1 MRTVRD
7 RIRGWFVF
15 TMVVTL
21 ALLAASACGGATTS
35 TPTPVPTPTSVA
47 AVQPSPSEPTPTA
60 VPTPAPMPTPTTV
73 PTPTSMPT
81 PTTASAT
88 PTMGH
93 GMSGH
98 GMGSATPTVSNEFQA
113 GMLVIRNVWARPATK
128 ADALSAVYMVIENTG
143 DQPDRLLHAHCDV
156 AGMVELHETK
166 MEGGVMKMQPVD
178 GIDIPAKGTVEL
190 KPGGLH
196 IMLIGLTRDLNP
208 GDEIELELH
217 FDKAGHVP
225 VKAVVQKP

>member
-1 MRTVRD
+1 MRPVRD

-21 ALLAASACGGATTS
+21 ALLAVSACGGATTS
-35 TPTPVPTPTSVA
+35 
-47 AVQPSPSEPTPTA
+47 
-60 VPTPAPMPTPTTV
+60 
-73 PTPTSMPT
+73 T

-98 GMGSATPTVSNEFQA
+98 GMGSAMPTVGNEFQA
-113 GMLVIRNVWARPATK
+113 GMLVIRNVWARPATE
-128 ADALSAVYMVIENTG
+128 ADGLSAVYMVIENTG
-143 DQPDRLLHAHCDV
+143 DQPDLLLRARCRV
-156 AGMVELHETK
+156 AADCSLIETK
-166 MEGGVMKMQPVD
+166 IEGGVMKMQPVD

-190 KPGGLH
+190 KPRGLY
-196 IMLIGLTRDLNP
+196 IALFGLRHDLNP
-208 GDEIELELH
+208 GDEIELELQ
-217 FDKAGHVP
+217 FDNAGRVP

>member
-7 RIRGWFVF
+7 PIRGWFVF
-15 TMVVTL
+15 TMAVTL
-21 ALLAASACGGATTS
+21 ALLAVSACGGATTS
-35 TPTPVPTPTSVA
+35 TPTPVPTPTSAA

-60 VPTPAPMPTPTTV
+60 VPTP
-73 PTPTSMPT
+73 TSMPM

-88 PTMGH
+88 PTMDH

-98 GMGSATPTVSNEFQA
+98 GMGHGMGSAMPTVDNEFQA
-113 GMLVIRNVWARPATK
+113 GMLVIRNVWARPATQ

-143 DQPDRLLHAHCDV
+143 DQPERLLHAHCDV
-156 AGMVELHETK
+156 AGTVELHETK

-178 GIDIPAKGTVEL
+178 GIDIPVKGTVEL

>member
-15 TMVVTL
+15 TMAVTL
-21 ALLAASACGGATTS
+21 ALLAVSACGGATTS
-35 TPTPVPTPTSVA
+35 TPTPVPTPTSAA

-60 VPTPAPMPTPTTV
+60 VPTPTP
-73 PTPTSMPT
+73 MPT

-98 GMGSATPTVSNEFQA
+98 GMGSAMPTVGNEFQA
-113 GMLVIRNVWARPATK
+113 GMLVIRNVWARPATQ
-128 ADALSAVYMVIENTG
+128 ADTLSAVYMVIENTG
-143 DQPDRLLHAHCDV
+143 DQPERLLHAHCDV
-156 AGMVELHETK
+156 AGTVELHETK

-196 IMLIGLTRDLNP
+196 IMFIGLTRDLNP

>member
-1 MRTVRD
+1 
-7 RIRGWFVF
+7 
-15 TMVVTL
+15 
-21 ALLAASACGGATTS
+21 
-35 TPTPVPTPTSVA
+35 
-47 AVQPSPSEPTPTA
+47 
-60 VPTPAPMPTPTTV
+60 
-73 PTPTSMPT
+73 MPT

-98 GMGSATPTVSNEFQA
+98 GMGSATPTVGNEFQA

-128 ADALSAVYMVIENTG
+128 ADGLSAVYMVIENTG

-156 AGMVELHETK
+156 AGTVELHETK

-208 GDEIELELH
+208 GDEIGLELH

-225 VKAVVQKP
+225 VKAIVQKP

>member
-15 TMVVTL
+15 TMAVTL
-21 ALLAASACGGATTS
+21 ALLAVSACGGATTS

-60 VPTPAPMPTPTTV
+60 VPTPAPMPTPTT
-73 PTPTSMPT
+73 
-81 PTTASAT
+81 ASAT

-98 GMGSATPTVSNEFQA
+98 GMGSAMPTVGNEFQA

-128 ADALSAVYMVIENTG
+128 ADALSAVYLTIENAG

-156 AGMVELHETK
+156 AGTVELHETK
-166 MEGGVMKMQPVD
+166 IESGVMKMQPVD

-208 GDEIELELH
+208 SDEIELELH

-225 VKAVVQKP
+225 VKAVVQRP

>member
-15 TMVVTL
+15 TMAVTL
-21 ALLAASACGGATTS
+21 ALLAVSACGGATTS
-35 TPTPVPTPTSVA
+35 TPTPAPTPTSAA

-60 VPTPAPMPTPTTV
+60 VPTPTP
-73 PTPTSMPT
+73 MPT

-98 GMGSATPTVSNEFQA
+98 GMGSAMPTVGNEFQA

-128 ADALSAVYMVIENTG
+128 ADGLSAVYLTIENTG
-143 DQPDRLLHAHCDV
+143 DQPERLLHAHCDV
-156 AGMVELHETK
+156 AGTVELHQTK

>member
-7 RIRGWFVF
+7 RIRGWFVV
-15 TMVVTL
+15 TMTATL
-21 ALLAASACGGATTS
+21 ALLAVSACGGATTS
-35 TPTPVPTPTSVA
+35 TPTPAPTPTSAA
-47 AVQPSPSEPTPTA
+47 AVQPSPSEPTPT
-60 VPTPAPMPTPTTV
+60 TV
-73 PTPTSMPT
+73 PTPTPMPT

-98 GMGSATPTVSNEFQA
+98 GMGSAMPTVGNEFQA
-113 GMLVIRNVWARPATK
+113 GMLVIRNVWTRPATK
-128 ADALSAVYMVIENTG
+128 ADGLSAVYMVIENTG

-156 AGMVELHETK
+156 AGTVELHETK

-208 GDEIELELH
+208 GDEIGLELH

>member
-35 TPTPVPTPTSVA
+35 TPTPVSTPTSVA

-156 AGMVELHETK
+156 AGTVELHETK

>member
-156 AGMVELHETK
+156 AGTVELHETK

>member
-7 RIRGWFVF
+7 RIRGWFVLSL
-15 TMVVTL
+15 TVVL
-21 ALLAASACGGATTS
+21 ASLAVSACGGAS
-35 TPTPVPTPTSVA
+35 EPTPTPVPSPTPAA
-47 AVQPSPSEPTPTA
+47 AVQPSSSEPTPTA
-60 VPTPAPMPTPTTV
+60 VPTPTP
-73 PTPTSMPT
+73 MPT

-88 PTMGH
+88 PTMDH

-98 GMGSATPTVSNEFQA
+98 GMGSAMPNVGNEFQT
-113 GMLVIRNVWARPATK
+113 GTLVIRNVWARAASQ

-143 DQPDRLLHAHCDV
+143 EQPDRLLHAHCDA
-156 AGMVELHETK
+156 AGTVELHETK

-196 IMLIGLTRDLNP
+196 VMLIGLTRDLNP
-208 GDEIELELH
+208 GDEIEVELH

>member
-1 MRTVRD
+1 MPTVRD

-15 TMVVTL
+15 TMAVTL
-21 ALLAASACGGATTS
+21 ALLAVSACGGATTS
-35 TPTPVPTPTSVA
+35 TPTPVPTPTSAA
-47 AVQPSPSEPTPTA
+47 AVQPSPSEPPPTA
-60 VPTPAPMPTPTTV
+60 VPTPTA
-73 PTPTSMPT
+73 MPT

-88 PTMGH
+88 PTMDH

-98 GMGSATPTVSNEFQA
+98 GGHGMGSAMPTVGNEFQA
-113 GMLVIRNVWARPATK
+113 GMLVIRNVWARPAMQ

-143 DQPDRLLHAHCDV
+143 DQPERLLHAHCDV
-156 AGMVELHETK
+156 AGTVELHETK

-196 IMLIGLTRDLNP
+196 IMFIGLTRDLNP

>member
-15 TMVVTL
+15 TMAVTL
-21 ALLAASACGGATTS
+21 ALLAVSACGGATTS
-35 TPTPVPTPTSVA
+35 TPTPVPTPTSAA

-60 VPTPAPMPTPTTV
+60 VPTPTP
-73 PTPTSMPT
+73 MPT

-98 GMGSATPTVSNEFQA
+98 GMGSAMPTVGNEFQA

-156 AGMVELHETK
+156 AGTVELHETK

>member
-7 RIRGWFVF
+7 RIRGWFV
-15 TMVVTL
+15 L
-21 ALLAASACGGATTS
+21 ALTVVLASLVVSACRGTEP
-35 TPTPVPTPTSVA
+35 TPTPAPSPTPAA
-47 AVQPSPSEPTPTA
+47 AVQPSPTPQPTPTA
-60 VPTPAPMPTPTTV
+60 TPTPT
-73 PTPTSMPT
+73 PMPT

-98 GMGSATPTVSNEFQA
+98 GMDSAMPTVSNEFQA
-113 GMLVIRNVWARPATK
+113 GMLVIRNVWTRPATK
-128 ADALSAVYMVIENTG
+128 ADGLSAVYMVIENTG

-156 AGMVELHETK
+156 AGTVELHETK

-208 GDEIELELH
+208 GDEIGLELH